1 MRKFQPFFLF
11 VFLSTTLGLSA
22 NPIIADAQKPVRQN
36 HTDKQ
41 GLRQGYWVLY
51 GDIGNENGYNSKQV
65 VEEGEYLDNKR
76 TGVWKKYYPT
86 GALQSEINYIE
97 NHPYGS
103 YITYYPNE
111 KIEESGFWAGNKN
124 TGDFKRFHENGN
136 LAQKFQFNSKGK
148 RNGVQEYYFP
158 NGTLQCSV
166 EIENGVA
173 HGEYKLYYPTGE
185 LREEKRI
192 TNGEV
197 EEESIKI
204 YDAKKPIKNHFET
217 PTLPRE
223 ETTPKHTDKP
233 NLDVF
238 KSTGFNTLYNQNQ
251 QITQVGDFFEGR
263 LWNGKWHKYD
273 ENGIL
278 QKVEVYRNGRF
289 IGYGIIDDSN
299 N

>member
-1 MRKFQPFFLF
+1 MKRFQITFYTIFLISAL
-11 VFLSTTLGLSA
+11 FLVA
-22 NPIIADAQKPVRQN
+22 EPIYSSAQKPSNQN
-36 HTDKQ
+36 YTDKE
-41 GLRQGYWVLY
+41 GFRQGYWVLY
-51 GDIGNENGYNSKQV
+51 GGLGSNEGYSPTQKI
-65 VEEGEYLDNKR
+65 EEGEYLDNKR

-103 YITYYPNE
+103 YTTYYPNS
-111 KIEESGFWAGNKN
+111 KVEEAGFWAANKN
-124 TGDFKRFHENGN
+124 TGDFKRFHENGQ
-136 LAQKFQFNSKGK
+136 LAQEFNFNSRGK
-148 RNGVQEYYFP
+148 RHGVQKYYFP
-158 NGTLQCSV
+158 DGTLQCSV

-173 HGEYKLYYPTGE
+173 HGDYILYYSNGE
-185 LREEKRI
+185 KREEKRI

-197 EEESIKI
+197 EMESVKT
-204 YDAKKPIKNHFET
+204 YELEKPVKHIT
-217 PTLPRE
+217 PAPVLSKE
-223 ETTPKHTDKP
+223 ETTPQHTDKP
-233 NLDVF
+233 NLGIFTD
-238 KSTGFNTLYNQNQ
+238 TGFNTLYNRNR

-278 QKVEVYRNGRF
+278 VRVEIYREGRF

>member
-1 MRKFQPFFLF
+1 MKRFQITFYSIFLISA
-11 VFLSTTLGLSA
+11 LSLL
-22 NPIIADAQKPVRQN
+22 AQPTYSNAQSPASQN

-41 GLRQGYWVLY
+41 GFRQGYWVLH
-51 GDIGNENGYNSKQV
+51 GGISSDEGYSPTQK

-86 GALQSEINYIE
+86 GVLQSKIDYIE

-103 YITYYPNE
+103 YTTYYPNS
-111 KIEESGFWAGNKN
+111 KVEEAGFWAANKN
-124 TGDFKRFHENGN
+124 TGDFKRFHENGE
-136 LAQKFQFNSKGK
+136 LAQEFNFNARGK
-148 RNGVQEYYFP
+148 RDGVQKYYFP
-158 NGTLQCSV
+158 DGKLQCSV

-173 HGEYKLYYPTGE
+173 HGEYILYYANGE
-185 LREEKRI
+185 KREEKRI

-197 EEESIKI
+197 ETQSVKI
-204 YDAKKPIKNHFET
+204 FELAKPLKNVTAAPE
-217 PTLPRE
+217 LSKE
-223 ETTPKHTDKP
+223 ETTPKHVDKP
-233 NLDVF
+233 NLGIF
-238 KSTGFNTLYNQNQ
+238 KDTGFNTLYNRNR
-251 QITQVGDFFEGR
+251 QITQVGDFYEGR

-278 QKVEVYRNGRF
+278 KRVEVYREGRF